1 MSTLAKI
8 LVVVNLLL
16 AVGFL
21 ATVGSILG
29 QQDTWKAKHDKAVAD
44 AAREKAKLQ
53 ELNDDANS
61 QLRNADSNLRAA
73 NAAKA
78 KAETENGR
86 LLSENQQLSAAYN
99 TLAEN
104 HSVMART
111 VDRMTNTLNANR
123 DLIST
128 QQETMSTQRDQI
140 ASLQESRNQGTQILN
155 AKELALDRAQAQIK
169 DLESKLEDANEKIRA
184 QEFSL
189 RVFRERF
196 PGVEVASQP
205 PHSGKV
211 LNVAGPRAIVISLG
225 AEDGVRPGFLYMI
238 SRGSTYLG
246 DLQID
251 DVQAKQS
258 SGFIVGDA
266 KGPIQSGDDIHNA
279 R

>member
-21 ATVGSILG
+21 ASASSYLG
-29 QQDTWKAKHDKAVAD
+29 NQDTWAHKYRTAEQAHELERKT
-44 AAREKAKLQ
+44 LQ
-53 ELNDDANS
+53 EQLDEAQNEKKNLDA
-61 QLRNADSNLRAA
+61 QLRAA

-78 KAETENGR
+78 KAETEAGR
-86 LLSENQQLSAAYN
+86 LVSENDNLKAAYN

-128 QQETMSTQRDQI
+128 LQDTMSTQRDQI

-155 AKELALDRAQAQIK
+155 AKELALDRAQSTVKQ
-169 DLESKLEDANEKIRA
+169 LEQQLADAAEKIRV
-184 QEFSL
+184 QEFAL
-189 RVFRERF
+189 GVFRTRF

-211 LNVAGPRAIVISLG
+211 LSVNGSSAVVVSLG
-225 AEDGVRPGFLYMI
+225 AEDGVRPGFLYMV
-238 SRGSTYLG
+238 SRGGTYIG

-251 DVQAKQS
+251 DVQSKKSA
-258 SGFIVGDA
+258 GFVVGDT
-266 KGPIQSGDDIHNA
+266 KGPIQAGDDIHNA

>member
-16 AVGFL
+16 SVGFL
-21 ATVGSILG
+21 ASASSYLG
-29 QQDTWKAKHDKAVAD
+29 NQDTWAHKLKVAEQRHQD
-44 AAREKAKLQ
+44 QHNQDRARIDDLAQ
-53 ELNDDANS
+53 QVGVSDANV
-61 QLRNADSNLRAA
+61 RAA

-78 KAETENGR
+78 KAETENAR
-86 LLSENQQLSAAYN
+86 LLSENANLTASFNSLS
-99 TLAEN
+99 EN
-104 HSVMART
+104 HSVLART

-128 QQETMSTQRDQI
+128 QQDTMATQREQI
-140 ASLQESRNQGTQILN
+140 AALQESRNQGTQILN
-155 AKELALDRAQAQIK
+155 AKELALDRAQQLVTQLEAQ
-169 DLESKLEDANEKIRA
+169 LGSANEKIRT

-189 RVFRERF
+189 ATFRERF

-211 LNVAGPRAIVISLG
+211 LSVNGTSAVVVSLG
-225 AEDGVRPGFLYMI
+225 AEDGVRPGFLYMV
-238 SRGSTYLG
+238 SRGGTYIG

-251 DVQAKQS
+251 DVQSKKSAGFVVGSAKS
-258 SGFIVGDA
+258 
-266 KGPIQSGDDIHNA
+266 PIQAGDDIHNA

>member
-16 AVGFL
+16 GVGVL
-21 ATVGSILG
+21 ASVGSFLG
-29 QQDTWKAKHDKAVAD
+29 QQDTWKHKHDREVAERKLERESLQQQLD
-44 AAREKAKLQ
+44 QEKTFARTQ
-53 ELNDDANS
+53 ET
-61 QLRNADSNLRAA
+61 NLRTA
-73 NAAKA
+73 NAAKD
-78 KAETENGR
+78 KAESNARALQAEN
-86 LLSENQQLSAAYN
+86 ENLKAAYN
-99 TLAEN
+99 ALAEN
-104 HSVMART
+104 HGIMART
-111 VDRMTNTLNANR
+111 VDRVTNTLNANR
-123 DLIST
+123 DLITT
-128 QQETMSTQRDQI
+128 QEETLRQQREQI
-140 ASLQESRNQGTQILN
+140 SSLQDSRNQGSQILS

-169 DLESKLEDANEKIRA
+169 DLEQKIADANEKIRT

-211 LNVAGPRAIVISLG
+211 LNVAGASAIVISLG
-225 AEDGVRPGFLYMI
+225 AEDGVKPGFLYML
-238 SRGSTYLG
+238 SRGGTYLG

-258 SGFIVGDA
+258 SGFLVNGA
-266 KGPIQSGDDIHNA
+266 KSPIQSGDDVHNA